1 MKQLIT
7 LTFLFLL
14 FSSFGQSEAKIA
26 QILSAQHSS
35 IQRISCENS
44 LTSTLLP
51 CEFSGSTFDIQS
63 LKSALKNISV
73 VKIYYV
79 NTTYKSSPSFDQ
91 HALDVKRFHWLSAQF
106 PEFFADPIIE
116 WEVVEQKGCTTSE
129 EGETFFHGFV
139 LVHRP
144 ALTEENRNK
153 EIDALLS
160 FLQDPENGY
169 KEPELDP
176 LINTL
181 NRPSSSTST
190 ATPKKIEEKNTFAK
204 FKTGEYAL
212 YKHFQQTLINSP
224 GINRD
229 RIDQWVKVSFS
240 VSEAG
245 EIGSLNF
252 LEDYP
257 LSASDRVKN
266 AFQSMPKWEP
276 ETENGQAVSTT
287 IRLDIRVS
295 YSGDV
300 NGIYLRNGVRPAFN
314 EYELGLTEYK
324 SEEEYKEAQKTMR
337 ESGIYVSLEHLDS
350 TKRFALVMDVTGSMG
365 SSIAA
370 MLTWIKENN
379 VSIPF
384 SSFTFFND
392 GDNNDTS
399 AKPIGKA
406 GGIYSTTSIHEVNQ
420 VVETAMRKGSGGP
433 ELSENDMEATL
444 KAIEID
450 PKATDIL
457 LIGDNYSDVRDI
469 RLLDNI
475 SKPVHV
481 LLCAAPAKIRTEYL
495 DIVKQTGGKLYLNG
509 EVIDFSKVL
518 DGETVVIQEYS
529 YTYNG
534 RKFRL
539 VGKNS

>member
-1 MKQLIT
+1 MKQLTT
-7 LTFLFLL
+7 LTFLILF
-14 FSSFGQSEAKIA
+14 FSSFGQYEAKIT
-26 QILSAQHSS
+26 QILSAPHSS
-35 IQRISCENS
+35 TQRISCENS
-44 LTSTLLP
+44 LTTTILP
-51 CEFSGSTFDIQS
+51 CEFSGSTFDIETV
-63 LKSALKNISV
+63 KSSLKNIAV

-79 NTTYKSSPSFDQ
+79 NTSYRSSPTFDQ
-91 HALDVKRFHWLSAQF
+91 RALDVKRFHWLNTQF

-116 WEVVEQKGCTTSE
+116 WEVVEQKACTTSE

-153 EIDALLS
+153 EIDALLT
-160 FLQDPENGY
+160 FIEHPEEGY
-169 KEPELDP
+169 KELDP
-176 LINTL
+176 LVNTL

-229 RIDQWVKVSFS
+229 RLDLWVKVSFN
-240 VSEAG
+240 VSETG
-245 EIGSLNF
+245 EISNLTF

-266 AFQSMPKWEP
+266 AFQTMSKWEP

-295 YSGDV
+295 YSGEV
-300 NGIYLRNGVRPAFN
+300 NGIYLRNGVRPVFD

-324 SEEEYKEAQKTMR
+324 TEEEYKEAQKTMH
-337 ESGIYVSLEHLDS
+337 ESGVYVSLEHLDS
-350 TKRFALVMDVTGSMG
+350 TKHFALVMDVTGSMG

-370 MLTWIKENN
+370 MLSWIKENN
-379 VSIPF
+379 ASLPF

-392 GDNNDTS
+392 GDNKDSS

-406 GGIYSTTSIHEVNQ
+406 GGIYSTRSIHEVNQ

-433 ELSENDMEATL
+433 ELSENDMEAVL

-450 PKATDIL
+450 STATDIL
-457 LIGDNYSDVRDI
+457 LIGDNYSDIRDI

-481 LLCAAPAKIRTEYL
+481 LLCAAPTKIRTEYL
-495 DIVKQTGGKLYLNG
+495 DIAKQTGGKFYLNG
-509 EVIDFSKVL
+509 EIIELLNTK
-518 DGETVVIQEYS
+518 DGETIVIQGYS
-529 YTYNG
+529 YSFNG

-539 VGKNS
+539 VERKSE

>member
-14 FSSFGQSEAKIA
+14 SSSFGQAEAKIA
-26 QILSAQHSS
+26 QILSAPHSS
-35 IQRISCENS
+35 TQRISCENS

-79 NTTYKSSPSFDQ
+79 NTTYKSSPTFDQ

-116 WEVVEQKGCTTSE
+116 WEVVEQRGCTTSE
-129 EGETFFHGFV
+129 KGETFFHGFV

-144 ALTEENRNK
+144 ALTEENRNN

-160 FLQDPENGY
+160 FLKEPENGY

-190 ATPKKIEEKNTFAK
+190 ATPKKIEEKNTFAT
-204 FKTGEYAL
+204 FKGGEYAL
-212 YKHFQQTLINSP
+212 FKHFQQKLVNSP
-224 GINRD
+224 GIIRD
-229 RIDQWVKVSFS
+229 RIDQWVKVSFN
-240 VSEAG
+240 VSETG
-245 EIGSLNF
+245 EISNLTF

-266 AFQSMPKWEP
+266 AFQSMSNWEP

-300 NGIYLRNGVRPAFN
+300 NGIYLRNGVRPDFN
-314 EYELGLTEYK
+314 EQDVGPAQVSSNNETT
-324 SEEEYKEAQKTMR
+324 EAQNSIQY
-337 ESGIYVSLEHLDS
+337 SGVYVSLSHLDS
-350 TKRFALVMDVTGSMG
+350 TKKYALVMDVTGSMG
-365 SSIAA
+365 SHTAA
-370 MLTWIKENN
+370 MLAWIKKHHK
-379 VSIPF
+379 SAPF
-384 SSFTFFND
+384 SSFSFFND
-392 GDNNDTS
+392 GNDAHS
-399 AKPIGKA
+399 KPIGKT
-406 GGIYSTTSIHEVNQ
+406 GGIYSTFKIKEVNK
-420 VVETAMRKGSGGP
+420 VVELAMRKGSGGP
-433 ELSENDMEATL
+433 EISENDIEAVL

-450 PKATDIL
+450 STATDIF
-457 LIGDNYSDVRDI
+457 LIGDNYSDIRDI
-469 RLLDNI
+469 RLLDNV

-481 LLCAAPAKIRTEYL
+481 LLCAAPRKIRTEYL
-495 DIVKQTGGKLYLNG
+495 DIAKQTGGKLYLNG
-509 EVIDFSKVL
+509 EIIDLSKVL
-518 DGETVVIQEYS
+518 DGETLVIQGFNYM
-529 YTYNG
+529 YNG
-534 RKFRL
+534 RKFRV
-539 VGKNS
+539 VGQNS

>member
-14 FSSFGQSEAKIA
+14 SSSFGQAEAKIT
-26 QILSAQHSS
+26 QILSAPHSS
-35 IQRISCENS
+35 TQRISCENS
-44 LTSTLLP
+44 LTTTLLP
-51 CEFSGSTFDIQS
+51 CEFSGSTFDIQT
-63 LKSALKNISV
+63 LKSALKNIAV

-79 NTTYKSSPSFDQ
+79 NTSYRSSLSFDQ
-91 HALDVKRFHWLSAQF
+91 HALDVKRFHWLNAQF

-116 WEVVEQKGCTTSE
+116 WEVVEQKGCSTSE
-129 EGETFFHGFV
+129 EGVNFFHGFV

-153 EIDALLS
+153 EIDALLT
-160 FLQDPENGY
+160 FIENPEEGY
-169 KEPELDP
+169 KESVLDP
-176 LINTL
+176 LVNTL

-229 RIDQWVKVSFS
+229 RLDLWVKVSFN
-240 VSEAG
+240 VSETG
-245 EIGSLNF
+245 EISNLTF

-266 AFQSMPKWEP
+266 AFQTMSKWEP

-295 YSGDV
+295 YSGEV

-324 SEEEYKEAQKTMR
+324 TEEEYKEEKTMR
-337 ESGIYVSLEHLDS
+337 ESGIYVSLEHLDT
-350 TKRFALVMDVTGSMG
+350 TKHFALVMDVTGSMG

-370 MLTWIKENN
+370 MLSWIKENN
-379 VSIPF
+379 ASIPF

-406 GGIYSTTSIHEVNQ
+406 GGIYSTRSIHEVNQ

-433 ELSENDMEATL
+433 ELSENDMEAVL

-450 PKATDIL
+450 PTATDIL

-469 RLLDNI
+469 RLLDNV

-481 LLCAAPAKIRTEYL
+481 LLCAAPTKIRTEYL
-495 DIVKQTGGKLYLNG
+495 DIAKQTGGKFYLNG
-509 EVIDFSKVL
+509 EIIDLSKVL
-518 DGETVVIQEYS
+518 DGETVVLQGFNYV
-529 YTYNG
+529 YNG
-534 RKFRL
+534 RKFR
-539 VGKNS
+539 VVEMK

>member
-14 FSSFGQSEAKIA
+14 SNSFGQAEAKIA
-26 QILSAQHSS
+26 QILSAPHSS
-35 IQRISCENS
+35 TQRISCENS

-63 LKSALKNISV
+63 LKSALKNIAV

-79 NTTYKSSPSFDQ
+79 NTTYRSSLTFDQ
-91 HALDVKRFHWLSAQF
+91 HGLDLKRFHWLNAQF

-116 WEVVEQKGCTTSE
+116 WEVVEQKGCSTSE
-129 EGETFFHGFV
+129 EGVTFFHGFI

-153 EIDALLS
+153 EIDALLT
-160 FLQDPENGY
+160 FIKNPEDGF

-176 LINTL
+176 LVNTL

-190 ATPKKIEEKNTFAK
+190 ATPKKIKEKNTFAT
-204 FKTGEYAL
+204 FKGGEYAL
-212 YKHFQQTLINSP
+212 FKHFQQKLVNSP

-229 RIDQWVKVSFS
+229 RLDQWVKVSFN
-240 VSEAG
+240 VSETG
-245 EIGSLNF
+245 EISKLTF

-266 AFQSMPKWEP
+266 AFQSMSKWEP

-300 NGIYLRNGVRPAFN
+300 NGIYLRNGVRPVFN
-314 EYELGLTEYK
+314 EYELGLTKYK
-324 SEEEYKEAQKTMR
+324 TEEEYEEGQKTMR
-337 ESGIYVSLEHLDS
+337 ESGVYVSLEHLDS

-370 MLTWIKENN
+370 MLSWIKENN
-379 VSIPF
+379 ASIPF

-392 GDNNDTS
+392 GDNKDSS

-406 GGIYSTTSIHEVNQ
+406 GGIYSTRSIHEVNQ

-433 ELSENDMEATL
+433 ELSENDMESVL

-450 PKATDIL
+450 PTATDIL

-469 RLLDNI
+469 RLLDNV

-481 LLCAAPAKIRTEYL
+481 LLCAAPTKIRTEYL
-495 DIVKQTGGKLYLNG
+495 DIAKQSGGKFYLNG
-509 EVIDFSKVL
+509 EIIDLSKVL
-518 DGETVVIQEYS
+518 DGETVFIQGFNYV
-529 YTYNG
+529 YNG
-534 RKFRL
+534 REFR
-539 VGKNS
+539 VVEMK

>member
-1 MKQLIT
+1 MKQLTT
-7 LTFLFLL
+7 LTFLILF
-14 FSSFGQSEAKIA
+14 FSSFGQYEAKIT
-26 QILSAQHSS
+26 QILSAPHSS
-35 IQRISCENS
+35 TQRISCENS
-44 LTSTLLP
+44 LTTTILP
-51 CEFSGSTFDIQS
+51 CEFSGSTFDIETV
-63 LKSALKNISV
+63 KSTLKNIAV

-79 NTTYKSSPSFDQ
+79 NTSYRSSPTFDQ
-91 HALDVKRFHWLSAQF
+91 RALDVKRFHWLNAQF

-116 WEVVEQKGCTTSE
+116 WEVVEQRGCSTSE
-129 EGETFFHGFV
+129 EGVTFFHGFV

-153 EIDALLS
+153 EIDALLT
-160 FLQDPENGY
+160 FIEHPEEGY
-169 KEPELDP
+169 KEPMLDP
-176 LINTL
+176 LVNTL
-181 NRPSSSTST
+181 NQPSSSTST

-229 RIDQWVKVSFS
+229 RLDLWVKVSFN

-245 EIGSLNF
+245 EISNLTF

-295 YSGDV
+295 YSGEV
-300 NGIYLRNGVRPAFN
+300 NGIYLRNGVRPEFD

-324 SEEEYKEAQKTMR
+324 TKEEFEEAQKTMH
-337 ESGIYVSLEHLDS
+337 ESGVYVSLEHLDS
-350 TKRFALVMDVTGSMG
+350 TKHFALVMDVTGSMG

-370 MLTWIKENN
+370 MLSWIKQNDA
-379 VSIPF
+379 SLPF

-392 GDNNDTS
+392 GDNKDSS

-406 GGIYSTTSIHEVNQ
+406 GGIYSTRSIHEVIQ

-433 ELSENDMEATL
+433 ELSENDMEAVL

-450 PKATDIL
+450 PTATDIL
-457 LIGDNYSDVRDI
+457 LIGDNYSDIRDI
-469 RLLDNI
+469 RLLDNV

-481 LLCAAPAKIRTEYL
+481 LLCAAPTKIRTEYL
-495 DIVKQTGGKLYLNG
+495 DIAKQTGGKFYLNG
-509 EVIDFSKVL
+509 EIIDLSKVL
-518 DGETVVIQEYS
+518 DGETLVLQGFNYV
-529 YTYNG
+529 YNG
-534 RKFRL
+534 RKFR
-539 VGKNS
+539 VVKMN

>member
-14 FSSFGQSEAKIA
+14 SSSFGQAEAKIA
-26 QILSAQHSS
+26 QILSAPHSS
-35 IQRISCENS
+35 AQRISCENS

-63 LKSALKNISV
+63 LKSALKNIAV

-79 NTTYKSSPSFDQ
+79 NTTYRSSLTFDQ
-91 HALDVKRFHWLSAQF
+91 HGLDLKRFHWLNAQF

-116 WEVVEQKGCTTSE
+116 WEVVEQKGCSTSE
-129 EGETFFHGFV
+129 EGVTFFHGFI

-153 EIDALLS
+153 EIDALLT
-160 FLQDPENGY
+160 FIKNPEDGF

-176 LINTL
+176 LVNTL

-190 ATPKKIEEKNTFAK
+190 ATPKKIKEKNTFAT
-204 FKTGEYAL
+204 FKGGEYAL
-212 YKHFQQTLINSP
+212 FKHFQQKLVNSP

-229 RIDQWVKVSFS
+229 RLDQWVKVSFN
-240 VSEAG
+240 VSETG
-245 EIGSLNF
+245 EISKLTF

-266 AFQSMPKWEP
+266 AFQSMSKWEP

-300 NGIYLRNGVRPAFN
+300 NGIYLRNGVRPVFN
-314 EYELGLTEYK
+314 EYELGLTKYK
-324 SEEEYKEAQKTMR
+324 TEEEYEEGQKTMR
-337 ESGIYVSLEHLDS
+337 ESGVYVSLEHLDS

-370 MLTWIKENN
+370 MLSWIKENN
-379 VSIPF
+379 ASIPF

-392 GDNNDTS
+392 GDNKDSS

-406 GGIYSTTSIHEVNQ
+406 GGIYSTRSIHEVNQ

-433 ELSENDMEATL
+433 ELSENDMESVL

-450 PKATDIL
+450 PTATDIL
-457 LIGDNYSDVRDI
+457 LIGDNFSDVRDI
-469 RLLDNI
+469 RLLDNV

-481 LLCAAPAKIRTEYL
+481 LLCAAPTKIRTEYL
-495 DIVKQTGGKLYLNG
+495 DIAKQSGGKFYLNG
-509 EVIDFSKVL
+509 EIIDLSKVL
-518 DGETVVIQEYS
+518 DGETVFIQGFNYV
-529 YTYNG
+529 YNG
-534 RKFRL
+534 REFR
-539 VGKNS
+539 VVEMK

>member
-1 MKQLIT
+1 MKQLPT
-7 LTFLFLL
+7 LTFLLL
-14 FSSFGQSEAKIA
+14 LSSSFGQYEAKIT
-26 QILSAQHSS
+26 QILSAPHSS
-35 IQRISCENS
+35 TDRISCENS
-44 LTSTLLP
+44 LTTTILP
-51 CEFSGSTFDIQS
+51 CEFSGSTFDIQT
-63 LKSALKNISV
+63 LKSALKNIAV

-79 NTTYKSSPSFDQ
+79 NTSYRSSLTFDQ
-91 HALDVKRFHWLSAQF
+91 HALDVKRFHWLNAQF

-153 EIDALLS
+153 EIDALLT
-160 FLQDPENGY
+160 FIEHPEEGY

-176 LINTL
+176 LVNTV

-190 ATPKKIEEKNTFAK
+190 ATPKKNEEKNTFAK

-229 RIDQWVKVSFS
+229 RIDQWVKVSFN
-240 VSEAG
+240 VSETG
-245 EIGSLNF
+245 EISNLTF
-252 LEDYP
+252 LEDYQ

-266 AFQSMPKWEP
+266 AFQCMPKWEP
-276 ETENGQAVSTT
+276 EMENGQAVSTT

-300 NGIYLRNGVRPAFN
+300 NGIYLRNGVRPEFN

-324 SEEEYKEAQKTMR
+324 TVEEYKEAQKTMR

-350 TKRFALVMDVTGSMG
+350 TKHFALVMDVTGSMG

-370 MLTWIKENN
+370 MLSWIKENN
-379 VSIPF
+379 ASIPF

-406 GGIYSTTSIHEVNQ
+406 GGIYSTRSIHEVNQ

-433 ELSENDMEATL
+433 ELSENDMEAVL

-450 PKATDIL
+450 PTATDIL

-469 RLLDNI
+469 RLLDNV

-481 LLCAAPAKIRTEYL
+481 LLCAAPSKIRTEYL
-495 DIVKQTGGKLYLNG
+495 DIAKQTGGKFYLNG
-509 EVIDFSKVL
+509 EIIDLSKVL
-518 DGETVVIQEYS
+518 DGETVVLQGFNYV
-529 YTYNG
+529 YNG
-534 RKFRL
+534 RKFR
-539 VGKNS
+539 VVEMK